1 MAIDQATA
9 DYEQEQATRESLDA
23 NRADWTE
30 PEIPHS
36 SEQFLPNVCAQCV
49 NWQPARQLRL
59 ADGTTPHTPGFCIVR
74 AAADL
79 PQMPQAYA
87 ENCRF
92 YEEDI
97 PF

>member
-1 MAIDQATA
+1 MATDQATA
-9 DYEQEQATRESLDA
+9 NYEQEQAKREFLDA
-23 NRADWTE
+23 NRADWAE
-30 PEIPHS
+30 PEIPQS
-36 SEQFLPNVCAQCV
+36 SEQFLPSVCAQCV